1 MGRNLRRPLLAVK
14 LGIVKP
20 RECRQDGD
28 AEEKGHK
35 GEALSTTD
43 FMIPSPG
50 LSLPTHV
57 VGAGELASSFMWR
70 PSEAASVMWVGT
82 MH

>member
-50 LSLPTHV
+50 LSFLFLKNGYKKNHCFQV
-57 VGAGELASSFMWR
+57 
-70 PSEAASVMWVGT
+70 
-82 MH
+82 